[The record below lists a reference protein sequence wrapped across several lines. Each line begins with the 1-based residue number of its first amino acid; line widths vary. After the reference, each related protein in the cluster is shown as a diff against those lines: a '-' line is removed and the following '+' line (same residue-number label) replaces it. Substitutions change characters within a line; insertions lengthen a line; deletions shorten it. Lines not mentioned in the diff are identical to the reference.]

1 MGTAISRDFAAC
13 CLEKISCE
21 EEVNNESQKISYKLI
36 SVRNLR

>member
-21 EEVNNESQKISYKLI
+21 EEEVKTTKVL
-36 SVRNLR
+36 NL

>member
-1 MGTAISRDFAAC
+1 MGAC

-21 EEVNNESQKISYKLI
+21 EENNESQKIISYKLI